1 MKSIFKFSILL
12 ALATVLSAQNKI
24 DQTTIDRT
32 TTTPPK
38 SVTSSGGGSGNI
50 ATSDSG
56 AQRPIFLN
64 TKLLSAFAGY
74 DGKITYR
81 SNPLTLPGDMKQ
93 AKTGIWQNSFFGG
106 ASLSPIDTDIAV
118 LTPFFGGG
126 WTTSDYLNDN
136 LSTLNDT
143 ATSAYGLLM
152 IQHESGWGFR
162 GGLSYAN
169 VRNNDT
175 ESEDYSEFYPN
186 IGAMTTYALNSD
198 ILAIIDFSWGYH
210 LSKSDSLL
218 GGNTQ
223 SLNNWDAAL
232 SYSLR
237 LNYWDF
243 VITPNYRLGYKKFT
257 EDQTVNEG
265 RKDVMHTL
273 SSKLDYLV
281 TDNFKLSA
289 NTSYSRR
296 NSSGGAGTDYKN
308 FDAGATISI
317 NVTF

>member
-1 MKSIFKFSILL
+1 MKSIFKLSILL
-12 ALATVLSAQNKI
+12 APAAILSAQNKI

-38 SVTSSGGGSGNI
+38 SVTSNAGGSGNV
-50 ATSDSG
+50 AASDSG

-118 LTPFFGGG
+118 VTPFFGGG
-126 WTTSDYLNDN
+126 WTMSDYLNDN
-136 LSTLNDT
+136 LSTLNDY

-162 GGLSYAN
+162 GGVSYAN

-175 ESEDYSEFYPN
+175 DSEDYSEFYPN
-186 IGAMTTYALNSD
+186 IGAMTTYALNAD
-198 ILAIIDFSWGYH
+198 TLAIIDFSWGYH

-223 SLNNWDAAL
+223 SLNNWDAAF

-237 LNYWDF
+237 HSYGDF
-243 VITPNYRLGYKKFT
+243 VITPNYRLGYKRFT
-257 EDQTVNEG
+257 EDGTVNDG

-273 SSKLDYLV
+273 SIKVDYPV
-281 TDNFKLSA
+281 ADNLKLSA

-308 FDAGATISI
+308 FDAGATVSI
-317 NVTF
+317 NISF

>member
-1 MKSIFKFSILL
+1 MKSIFKLSILL
-12 ALATVLSAQNKI
+12 ASAAILSAQNKI

-38 SVTSSGGGSGNI
+38 SVTSSGDGSGNVA
-50 ATSDSG
+50 ATDSG

-118 LTPFFGGG
+118 VTPFFGGG
-126 WTTSDYLNDN
+126 WTMSDYLNDN
-136 LSTLNDT
+136 LSTLNDY

-162 GGLSYAN
+162 GGVSYAN

-175 ESEDYSEFYPN
+175 DSEDYSEFYPN
-186 IGAMTTYALNSD
+186 IGAMTTYALNPD
-198 ILAIIDFSWGYH
+198 TLAIIDFSWGYH

-223 SLNNWDAAL
+223 SLNNWDAAF

-237 LNYWDF
+237 HSYGDF
-243 VITPNYRLGYKKFT
+243 VITPNYRLGYKRFT
-257 EDQTVNEG
+257 EDGTVNDG

-273 SSKLDYLV
+273 SIKVDYPV
-281 TDNFKLSA
+281 ADNLKLSA

-308 FDAGATISI
+308 FDAGATVSI
-317 NVTF
+317 NISF

>member
-1 MKSIFKFSILL
+1 MKSIFKLSILL
-12 ALATVLSAQNKI
+12 ASAAILSAQNKI

-38 SVTSSGGGSGNI
+38 SVISSKGGSGNVA
-50 ATSDSG
+50 ATDSG

-74 DGKITYR
+74 DGKITFR

-93 AKTGIWQNSFFGG
+93 AKTGILQNSFFGG
-106 ASLSPIDTDIAV
+106 ASLSPIDTDVAV
-118 LTPFFGGG
+118 ITPFFGGG
-126 WTTSDYLNDN
+126 WTMSDYLNDN
-136 LSTLNDT
+136 LSTLNDY
-143 ATSAYGLLM
+143 ATNAYGLLM

-162 GGLSYAN
+162 GGVSYAN

-186 IGAMTTYALNSD
+186 IGAITTYSINPD
-198 ILAIIDFSWGYH
+198 TLAIIDFSWGYH

-218 GGNTQ
+218 GSNTQ

-237 LNYWDF
+237 HSYGDF
-243 VITPNYRLGYKKFT
+243 VITPNYRLGYKRFT
-257 EDQTVNEG
+257 EDGTINDG

-273 SSKLDYLV
+273 SAKVDYPV
-281 TDNFKLSA
+281 ADNLKLSA

-296 NSSGGAGTDYKN
+296 DSSGGAGTDYEN

-317 NVTF
+317 NVSF

>member
-1 MKSIFKFSILL
+1 MKSIFKLSILL
-12 ALATVLSAQNKI
+12 ASAAILSAQNKI

-38 SVTSSGGGSGNI
+38 SVTSSGGGSGNVA
-50 ATSDSG
+50 ATDSG

-93 AKTGIWQNSFFGG
+93 AKTGIWHNSFFGG

-118 LTPFFGGG
+118 VTPFFGGG
-126 WTTSDYLNDN
+126 WTMSDYLNDN
-136 LSTLNDT
+136 LSTLNDY

-162 GGLSYAN
+162 GGVSYAN

-175 ESEDYSEFYPN
+175 DSEDYSEFYPN
-186 IGAMTTYALNSD
+186 IGAMTTYALNAD
-198 ILAIIDFSWGYH
+198 TLAIIDFSWGYH

-237 LNYWDF
+237 HSYGDF
-243 VITPNYRLGYKKFT
+243 VITPNYRLGYKRFT
-257 EDQTVNEG
+257 EDGTVNDG

-273 SSKLDYLV
+273 SIKVDYPV
-281 TDNFKLSA
+281 ADNLKLSA

-308 FDAGATISI
+308 FDAGATVSI
-317 NVTF
+317 NISF

>member
-1 MKSIFKFSILL
+1 MKSIFKLSILL
-12 ALATVLSAQNKI
+12 ASAAILSAQNKI

-38 SVTSSGGGSGNI
+38 SVTSSAGGSGNV
-50 ATSDSG
+50 AASDSG

-118 LTPFFGGG
+118 VTPFFGGG
-126 WTTSDYLNDN
+126 WTMSDYLNDN
-136 LSTLNDT
+136 LSTLNDY

-162 GGLSYAN
+162 GGVSYAN

-175 ESEDYSEFYPN
+175 DSEDYSEFYQN
-186 IGAMTTYALNSD
+186 IGAMTTYALNAD
-198 ILAIIDFSWGYH
+198 TRAIIEFSWGYH

-223 SLNNWDAAL
+223 SLNNWDAAF

-237 LNYWDF
+237 HSYGDF
-243 VITPNYRLGYKKFT
+243 VITPNYRLGYKRFT
-257 EDQTVNEG
+257 EDGTVNDG

-273 SSKLDYLV
+273 SIKVDYPV
-281 TDNFKLSA
+281 ADNLKLSA

-308 FDAGATISI
+308 FDAGATVSI
-317 NVTF
+317 NISF